1 MGRYSTKFLFCFK
14 ISPNF
19 LYVGDAF
26 RVKLTGLRSDYINA
40 SHFNYNNMKF
50 ILTQGPIP
58 QTIESFW
65 AMIYQQK
72 VSVIVKLVVC
82 TDVPEVYHL

>member
-40 SHFNYNNMKF
+40 SHFNYTSDRLMTEHRGIIMAVVIALK
-50 ILTQGPIP
+50 L
-58 QTIESFW
+58 
-65 AMIYQQK
+65 
-72 VSVIVKLVVC
+72 SVDELCVGTV
-82 TDVPEVYHL
+82 TDTAGNGFY